1 MSPEF
6 NDADLRGTWEK
17 TKEPSEHSTKS
28 NYLQQFI
35 VYDKTRSQI
44 SISTFRVQIALI
56 YEVLYLENFQLIKPL
71 LSAYQQEVKKNDDGD
86 VYENVT

>member
-17 TKEPSEHSTKS
+17 TKEASEHSTKAS
-28 NYLQQFI
+28 YLQQFM

-44 SISTFRVQIALI
+44 SISTFRV
-56 YEVLYLENFQLIKPL
+56 
-71 LSAYQQEVKKNDDGD
+71 
-86 VYENVT
+86 

>member
-28 NYLQQFI
+28 SYLQQFM
-35 VYDKTRSQI
+35 VYDKTRSEI
-44 SISTFRVQIALI
+44 SISTFRV
-56 YEVLYLENFQLIKPL
+56 
-71 LSAYQQEVKKNDDGD
+71 
-86 VYENVT
+86 